1 MQETPPEPPP
11 SDPVPDE
18 SPAAEAAV
26 AAPAAPATPR
36 EGAIADL
43 APAACAALLAE
54 RFPALFGIGRP
65 LPIKLRIQAD
75 IQQRAPGL
83 FNKKSLSIFL
93 HRHTTST
100 AYIKALLNAPHRFD
114 LDGQAAGEIAQEH
127 RDAAVAEMERRLAI
141 VQARRVAERDAQRQ
155 AATARRGPPAAV
167 PDVAPAIAAEGDA
180 APRPARFVRPP
191 RGENNRPPR
200 PDRPPRREPAHEPAL
215 EPAHE
220 PARPRPAPPEAI
232 VAPPA
237 APLTP
242 EQAAENE
249 ARRSRAALLR
259 SFETTTLTRA
269 NFCALKGMKEAAL
282 EVLLVQAREER
293 LLAPSPPPP
302 PDRER
307 ERPPQGH
314 RRDERGPRP
323 GRPPR

>member
-114 LDGQAAGEIAQEH
+114 LEGQPAGEIAQEH

-155 AATARRGPPAAV
+155 AAMARRGPPAAA
-167 PDVAPAIAAEGDA
+167 PDAAPAIAAEGDA

-200 PDRPPRREPAHEPAL
+200 PDRPPRRGRAHEPVHEPAHA
-215 EPAHE
+215 

-232 VAPPA
+232 VAAPA

-242 EQAAENE
+242 EQAADNE

-269 NFCALKGMKEAAL
+269 NFCALKGMKEVAL

-293 LLAPSPPPP
+293 LVAPPPPPP